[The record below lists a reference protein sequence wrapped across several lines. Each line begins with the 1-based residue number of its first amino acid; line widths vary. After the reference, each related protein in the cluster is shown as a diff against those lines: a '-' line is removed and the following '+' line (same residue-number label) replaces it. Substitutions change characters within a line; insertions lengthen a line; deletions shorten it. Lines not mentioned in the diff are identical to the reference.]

1 MESASGMMTRT
12 DVLTERDGG
21 LDSTLESYVD
31 REGHLLIRLNSSR
44 TTSWGEVALTL
55 FWKENVP
62 LGPVL
67 AFLLEKRPGCLG
79 QEVAKT
85 DVVVTEFDMECDCG
99 VERRTVTCCVRVS
112 GTDGD
117 SFVDLRQEVRCRSR
131 NLVSAKQVA
140 SFWIS
145 PEDMCPRGMERSRDS
160 GSLTVNDEIWYFWRE

>member
-1 MESASGMMTRT
+1 MSLRELAQWEASKRREEEEKAEAKLEDYVNPDGR
-12 DVLTERDGG
+12 LLIPLDGG
-21 LDSTLESYVD
+21 P
-31 REGHLLIRLNSSR
+31 SR
-44 TTSWGEVALTL
+44 SWGMVSLIL
-55 FWKENVP
+55 YWKENVP

-67 AFLLEKRPGCLG
+67 AFLLEKHPGCLG

-99 VERRTVTCCVRVS
+99 VERRTVACYVRFS

-131 NLVSAKQVA
+131 NLVCVRHVA

-145 PEDMCPRGMERSRDS
+145 PEEMCPRGMERARDS
-160 GSLTVNDEIWYFWRE
+160 GSLTVEDQLWYFWRE